1 MEVRIVAAHREWTE
15 RHIRELI
22 QGELKRLK
30 PPSGGGE
37 GWHYCINIAQMQPNI
52 VQGANFDLNPDMF
65 IKKLY
70 LIPDGENT
78 YRAEACF
85 AAPTSYLYQ
94 TFPNYYTVDGA
105 RIFGLM
111 GCNITPSGVPYWPL
125 PVLERID
132 SEGNLHYLTPYNED
146 GTVDRPY
153 ALLRLEDESVM
164 AKFALGIIGPDN
176 ADYVKFNPI
185 TLGSSPITP
194 NFSLIIPRDGTAEGF
209 MSWDLYET
217 DYKDPL
223 FPIGGSNYA
232 THTIC
237 FTYKDRLA
245 GVTSPQEGNYRT
257 ITSVN
262 TTGIYNNY
270 NPI

>member
-1 MEVRIVAAHREWTE
+1 MAAHREWTE

-30 PPSGGGE
+30 PPTGGSE
-37 GWHYCINIAQMQPNI
+37 GWPYCINIAEMQPNI

-85 AAPTSYLYQ
+85 AAPTSFLYQ
-94 TFPNYYTVDGA
+94 TFPNYYTVDGM

-111 GCNITPSGVPYWPL
+111 GCNITPAGTPYWPL
-125 PVLERID
+125 PVLERVD
-132 SEGNLHYLTPYNED
+132 EDGNLHYLTPYNND
-146 GTVDRPY
+146 GSVERPY
-153 ALLRLEDESVM
+153 ALLRLADESVM
-164 AKFALGIIGPDN
+164 AKFSLGILGPDN
-176 ADYVKFNPI
+176 AEYLKFQSK
-185 TLGSSPITP
+185 TLGSSTITP
-194 NFSLIIPRDGTAEGF
+194 NFSIIVPRDGTAEGF

-217 DYKDPL
+217 DYRDPL
-223 FPIGGSNYA
+223 FPLGRSNYA

-237 FTYKDRLA
+237 FTYRDVLA

-257 ITSVN
+257 VTAVSTTGVNNSVN
-262 TTGIYNNY
+262 T
-270 NPI
+270 